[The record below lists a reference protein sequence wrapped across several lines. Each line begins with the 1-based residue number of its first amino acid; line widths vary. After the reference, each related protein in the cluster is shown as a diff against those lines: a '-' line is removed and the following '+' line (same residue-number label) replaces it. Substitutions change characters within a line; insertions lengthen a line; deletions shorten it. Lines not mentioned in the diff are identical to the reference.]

1 MGMEVQGVATSSLA
15 DLGWTVTCVDTPGA
29 SPVPQR
35 AAAVRDGIPATVPGC
50 IHTDLLAAGLL
61 DDPYVGLN
69 EAGQTWVGEQTWRY
83 ACVIDLA
90 DDAPELTRAHT
101 DLVFEGLDTVAVIRL
116 NGAEVGRTYNQHR
129 TYRFEV
135 RAMLHAGRNTLEVT
149 FLPALAYAREQE
161 ALIGHRR
168 YTELYPYNAIRKMA
182 CNFGWDWGPRLITA
196 GIWRAAR
203 LESWNHA
210 RIAGAAVLGDLAA
223 DGTTGTLTVRLWLEG
238 ELRFA
243 GVTVRVKGAGVT
255 AEAGVIAEEETTIE
269 LRVPG
274 VAPWWPHSMGEQ
286 PLYDVEIHFHNDERT
301 LDVLNRRVGFRSVT
315 LDTTPDADG
324 GGARFALAVN
334 GQELFVRGANWIPDD
349 CFPSRVD
356 AARYAERVAQSVDA
370 NIDLLRV
377 WGGGLYESHDFYD
390 ACDAQGVL
398 VWQDFTLACAAYAEE
413 EPLRT
418 EFEAEA
424 RDNVLRLSHH
434 PSLAIW
440 NGGNE
445 NLWGFDQW
453 GWQAELKGATWGA
466 GYYYDLFPSILAEL
480 DGTRP
485 YWAGSPASGNL
496 AIHANNANYG
506 TVHVWDV
513 WNTDDYTH
521 YSQYS
526 PRFVAEFGFQGPA
539 TWATWQRTVEA
550 AEQSPASTTMLAH
563 QKANGGNDKLTRGL
577 VEHLPVPGVEPAD
590 FDNWLY
596 LTQLNQAR
604 AVRYGL
610 EWWRSMRGR
619 CMGAI
624 VWQINDCWPVTSWAA
639 LDLGTDVDGHPVA
652 RRKPLWYAL
661 RSAYADRLLTIQP
674 DSAQG
679 WQVVAV
685 NDGTEAWVATV
696 TCTLRTVA
704 GQTLAQVDVPV
715 NVPARS
721 KAATLVPFDARQGQR
736 LILVAEADTAQRCVR
751 PLAED
756 IELGLPQAS
765 YDVSVDR
772 SDDRTTVRVT
782 AGTFCRSLALFADRV
797 AENCHAD
804 DMLVDLF
811 PGETHDFTIDGDL
824 SSSTDDEI
832 AAAIRAVND
841 DRLIALFQGTH
852 QPEPGRNP

>member
-1 MGMEVQGVATSSLA
+1 VVDEVGVVTA
-15 DLGWTVTCVDTPGA
+15 DLGSATWTVTCVEPDP
-29 SPVPQR
+29 SSIPDR
-35 AAAVRDGIPATVPGC
+35 AAIVRDGIAAQVPGC
-50 IHTDLLAAGLL
+50 IHTDLMAAGLL
-61 DDPYVGLN
+61 DDPYVGVN
-69 EAGQTWVGEQTWRY
+69 EAEQTWVGEQTWRY
-83 ACVIDLA
+83 STVIEMA
-90 DDAPELTRAHT
+90 ADAPELTRDHV
-101 DLVFEGLDTVAVIRL
+101 DLVFDGLDTVAVVTL
-116 NGAEVGRTYNQHR
+116 NGLEVARTFNQHR
-129 TYRFEV
+129 SYRFAV
-135 RAMLHAGRNTLEVT
+135 KGMLREGANTLEVT
-149 FLPALAYAREQE
+149 FLPALAYARQQE
-161 ALIGHRR
+161 AEGVGPRVH
-168 YTELYPYNAIRKMA
+168 TELHPYNAIRKMA
-182 CNFGWDWGPRLITA
+182 CNFGWDWGPRLITC
-196 GIWRAAR
+196 GIWKGVR

-223 DGTTGTLTVRLWLEG
+223 DGTGKLTVRLWLEG

-243 GVTVRVKGAGVT
+243 GVTVRVKGEGAT
-255 AEAGVIAEEETTIE
+255 AEAGVIAEAETVIE
-269 LRVPG
+269 LAVPG
-274 VAPWWPHSMGEQ
+274 VAPWWPHSMGDQ

-301 LDVLNRRVGFRSVT
+301 LDLLTRRVGFRSVT

-334 GQELFVRGANWIPDD
+334 GHELWVRGANWIPDD

-356 AARYAERVAQSVDA
+356 ADRYAERVRQSVEA

-377 WGGGLYESHDFYD
+377 WGGGLYESDDFYD

-424 RDNVLRLSHH
+424 RDNVLRLAHH

-453 GWQAELKGATWGA
+453 GWQAALKGATWGA
-466 GYYYDLFPSILAEL
+466 GYYYDLFPSIVEEL

-485 YWAGSPASGNL
+485 YWAGSPGSGNL
-496 AIHANNANYG
+496 GIHANNANYG

-539 TWATWQRTVEA
+539 TWATLRRTVEKG
-550 AEQSPASTTMLAH
+550 EQSPASATMLAH

-577 VEHLPVPGVEPAD
+577 IEHLPVPGTDAAD

-604 AVRYGL
+604 AVRYGI

-619 CMGAI
+619 TMGSI

-639 LDLGTDVDGHPVA
+639 LDLGTDADGRPVA

-661 RSAYADRLLTIQP
+661 RSVYADRLLTIQP
-674 DSAQG
+674 DGAQG

-685 NDGTEAWVATV
+685 NDGTEPWATTV
-696 TCTLRTVA
+696 RCTARTLDGTVA
-704 GQTLAQVDVPV
+704 ADVDVTV
-715 NVPARS
+715 DVPARS
-721 KAATLVPFDARQGQR
+721 TIATTLPIAVRQGQR
-736 LILVAEADTAQRCVR
+736 IVLVAEAEGAERCVR

-756 IELGLPQAS
+756 IDLGLPVA
-765 YDVSVDR
+765 DFTTSVIRDGE
-772 SDDRTTVRVT
+772 RTTVRVH
-782 AGTFCRSLALFADRV
+782 AQSFCRSLALFADRA
-797 AENCHAD
+797 AENLHTT

-811 PGETHDFTIDGDL
+811 GGENHDFVIDGDL
-824 SSSTDDEI
+824 SSVSDDDLV
-832 AAAIRAVND
+832 ACIRAVND
-841 DRLIALFQGTH
+841 ERMSALFQGLPH
-852 QPEPGRNP
+852 QPEPGRTH